1 MNKSLLALATT
12 ALLLGGVATASA
24 QSYERPY
31 DGGYSAQYD
40 DRYDPNY
47 DPRYDDRNDDRYDER
62 YDERYEARD
71 DSRYDQRYDPR
82 YDQRYDSRDGRRQ
95 TANGRGRDRDRDCDG
110 IPNRYDRNSGRNAHD
125 RDCDGIV
132 NRFDRHDGRY
142 HTARRSYASPR
153 YMAPAGYSYSR
164 YSYGTRLPR
173 NYWGSRYYVDYQPY
187 GLAPPPS
194 GYRWN
199 RVGNDVYMINT
210 RDGLIAEV
218 IYSLFR

>member
-1 MNKSLLALATT
+1 MHMNKSLLALATA

-24 QSYERPY
+24 QSYERSY
-31 DGGYSAQYD
+31 DDGYSAQYN

-47 DPRYDDRNDDRYDER
+47 DPRYDDRYDER

-71 DSRYDQRYDPR
+71 DGRYDERYDPR

-95 TANGRGRDRDRDCDG
+95 TASGRGRDRDRDCDG
-110 IPNRYDRNSGRNAHD
+110 IPNRYDHHDGRNAHD

-132 NRFDRHDGRY
+132 NRFDRQDGRY
-142 HTARRSYASPR
+142 HTARRSFAGPR
-153 YMAPAGYSYSR
+153 YMAPTGYSYSR
-164 YSYGTRLPR
+164 YTYGSRLPR
-173 NYWGSRYYVDYQPY
+173 SYWGNSYYIDYQPY

-199 RVGNDVYMINT
+199 RVGNEVYMIT
-210 RDGLIAEV
+210 PRDGRIAEV